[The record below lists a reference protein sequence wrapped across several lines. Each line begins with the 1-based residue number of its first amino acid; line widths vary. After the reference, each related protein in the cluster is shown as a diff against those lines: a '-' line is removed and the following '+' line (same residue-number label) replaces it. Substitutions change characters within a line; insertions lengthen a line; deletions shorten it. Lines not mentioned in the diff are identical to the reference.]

1 MITVK
6 ELRSLFNSCDN
17 DFKIRFQKWEHGNK
31 EDFMKRNH
39 YPMPNLVSI
48 RVKKVITTAN
58 ENHEWINHKFVLE
71 DDFED
76 DFIIT
81 KDEALE
87 YFCDGLDDYE
97 MIDFELSTKDGNIP
111 LRIFKGDTGYSDRIQ
126 MIDLEEV
133 L

>member
-1 MITVK
+1 MITVR
-6 ELRSLFNSCDN
+6 ELRNLLNSCDN
-17 DFKIRFQKWEHGNK
+17 DFQIKFQKWEHGNN

-48 RVKKVITTAN
+48 KVKEVITTTN
-58 ENHEWINHKFVLE
+58 KDLEWTTHKFILE

-76 DFIIT
+76 DFILT

-97 MIDFELSTKDGNIP
+97 MIIFELSTEDGNIP
-111 LRIFKGDTGYSDRIQ
+111 LRISKGDTGYSDKIQ
-126 MIDLEEV
+126 LIDLEEI
-133 L
+133 